1 MRNILLGITG
11 SISAYKAADIAN
23 RLNKQNINVTAV
35 MTNAAQKFIT
45 PLTIQTLSKNK
56 VYTDMFDESEPKS
69 VAHIALAENADVILI
84 APATANTIA
93 KIANG
98 IADNMLTSVILA
110 ANNKPVIICPA
121 MNTNMYDNEITQ
133 RNIAELK
140 SHNAFIIEPRE
151 SHLACGTTGKGALAS
166 VQTICDTTIRTLKS
180 TNINQI
186 EGQLRTL
193 AEIES
198 KKEQYNSWQK
208 SFFRSKACIVCMN
221 EITKHYKDNIE
232 TVDADTVDV
241 YWTNTVQ
248 KYLSKNMD

>member
-1 MRNILLGITG
+1 
-11 SISAYKAADIAN
+11 
-23 RLNKQNINVTAV
+23 
-35 MTNAAQKFIT
+35 
-45 PLTIQTLSKNK
+45 
-56 VYTDMFDESEPKS
+56 
-69 VAHIALAENADVILI
+69 
-84 APATANTIA
+84 
-93 KIANG
+93 
-98 IADNMLTSVILA
+98 MLTSVILA

-180 TNINQI
+180 TNINKI

-208 SFFRSKACIVCMN
+208 DFFRSKACIVCMN
-221 EITKHYKDNIE
+221 EISKQYKDNIE

-248 KYLSKNMD
+248 KYLSKNMN